1 MLRSIRSGWQTAG
14 AALAVFALLCAS
26 VAAQAAAEVSVKTV
40 KRGGA
45 VEVEA
50 RATLQVPL
58 ELIWQTLTDY
68 DHLSEFI
75 PGISRSRLLEYRGT
89 AAIVEQTGE
98 AGILFFKFPIEVVV
112 ESLEL
117 APYVIEVR
125 VLKGNLKQL
134 DGRYHIEMGA
144 RPQDGITL
152 RWRGVIEPEMP
163 LPPLIGEMV
172 LRANVTDQF
181 RGMVREIERRH
192 ANSAAPEVE
201 VKAAVR

>member
-1 MLRSIRSGWQTAG
+1 MLWSIRSGWRTVG
-14 AALAVFALLCAS
+14 AALAVFTLLCAS
-26 VAAQAAAEVSVKTV
+26 VAAQVAAEVSVKTH
-40 KRGGA
+40 KRGDA
-45 VEVEA
+45 VEVDA
-50 RATLQVPL
+50 RATLHAPL

-68 DHLSEFI
+68 DHLAEFI
-75 PGISRSRLLEYRGT
+75 PGINRSHLLEYRGT
-89 AAIVEQTGE
+89 AAIVE
-98 AGILFFKFPIEVVV
+98 LFFKSPIEVVV

-125 VLKGNLKQL
+125 VLKGNLKRF
-134 DGRYHIEMGA
+134 DGRYHIEVGA

-152 RWRGVIEPEMP
+152 CWHGVIEPEMP

-172 LRANVTDQF
+172 LRANVTGQF

-201 VKAAVR
+201 VKAAVL

>member
-1 MLRSIRSGWQTAG
+1 MLRSIRSGWQTFG
-14 AALAVFALLCAS
+14 AALAVFAWLCAS
-26 VAAQAAAEVSVKTV
+26 VSAQAAAEVSVKTV
-40 KRGGA
+40 KRDGA
-45 VEVEA
+45 VNVEA
-50 RATLQVPL
+50 HATLQVPL

-68 DHLSEFI
+68 DHLAEFI

-192 ANSAAPEVE
+192 ANSTAPEVE
-201 VKAAVR
+201 VKAAAR